1 MKTWE
6 ELVCKAKELAGEA
19 GRKVTDVAD
28 LAKQKIKI
36 AENEKAIRATLEALG
51 RLLYDSRRGDG
62 ELQEEMVAELV
73 AQIDELAA
81 ANEDLQAAID
91 NNSGKKTCVVC
102 GNANPS
108 GSAFCNNC
116 GKSLD

>member
-51 RLLYDSRRGDG
+51 RLLYDNRHGEG

-73 AQIDELAA
+73 AQIDELAT
-81 ANEDLQAAID
+81 ANDDLQAAID
-91 NNSGKKTCVVC
+91 NNSGKKTCLAC
-102 GNANPS
+102 GKANP
-108 GSAFCNNC
+108 ADATFCNGC
-116 GKSLD
+116 GKNLD